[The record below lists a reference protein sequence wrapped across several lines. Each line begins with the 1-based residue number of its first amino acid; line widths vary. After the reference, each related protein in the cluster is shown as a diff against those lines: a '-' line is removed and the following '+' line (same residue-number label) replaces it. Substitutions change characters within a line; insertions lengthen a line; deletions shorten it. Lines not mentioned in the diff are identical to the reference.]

1 MPKSLPSDGR
11 NKYEWQ
17 TRYTVGENG
26 AENPSKVMRGEA
38 IYLGAMM
45 FLSACSIIANYKGFY
60 VWILNVQEADVNVVT
75 RIVYCLSA
83 GLLGGVTFSI
93 KIFYRAVAHGQWNY
107 DRRYWRWFQ
116 PFISLS
122 VTSVVA
128 AFMIDDIV
136 SSHVYWTYSIGYFA
150 GYFSENAVG
159 KMYDIAVILFSSP
172 VKSENEE
179 DANGAKEDKSN

>member
-1 MPKSLPSDGR
+1 MPESLPSDGR
-11 NKYEWQ
+11 KKYEWQ
-17 TRYTVGENG
+17 TRYVVDE
-26 AENPSKVMRGEA
+26 PSGIDPAKVMQGEA
-38 IYLGAMM
+38 IYLVVMM
-45 FLSACSIIANYKGFY
+45 LVAFAAIIANYKGFF
-60 VWILNVQEADVNVVT
+60 VWLLGAEGTEVGIIT
-75 RIVYCLSA
+75 RIAYCLSA

-93 KIFYRAVAHGQWNY
+93 KIFYRAVARGQWNY

-128 AFMIDDIV
+128 AFMMEDIL
-136 SSHVYWTYSIGYFA
+136 SSRVYLTYAIGYFA

-172 VKSENEE
+172 AKKSDEGEEN
-179 DANGAKEDKSN
+179 DKGNK